1 MEKIYFIG
9 INGIGMSGL
18 AKIMKCKGYDVKGAD
33 IAKNYVTEELL
44 SMGITVYD
52 EHNEEYVKGVDFVV
66 ASTAI
71 KETNPEYSYAKNNDI
86 KILKR
91 GELLAKLLNN
101 ETGVAI
107 AGTHGKTTTSSMLS
121 AVMLSKDPTIVVGGI
136 LPEIKSNA
144 KPGKSEYFIAE
155 ADESD
160 NSFLYMKPKYC
171 VITNIDADH
180 LDVHGTIENIKK
192 SFIHF
197 ISRTEREAI
206 VCTDCENVRD
216 VIKNLP
222 NDNNIVTYSIKDET
236 ANISARNIRIE
247 NAKTIFEVYINQKLA
262 GEFSLNIPGD
272 HNIQN
277 SLPVI
282 YMALK
287 FGLSKEEIQGALNKF
302 KGSKRRY
309 DVLFDQN
316 IENGYGNKTKKVRII
331 DDYAHHPTE
340 IKATLKAIKGI
351 DKSRLVVIFQPHRY
365 SRVHFLLDEFKD
377 AFKDVDKVI
386 LLPIYAAGEK
396 NEFDISSEILKE
408 HIEHNNVEVMTEWKD
423 VKHYVSKVKKDST
436 YIFMGAGDISTLAHQ
451 ITDELN
457 EVLEGN

>member
-33 IAKNYVTEELL
+33 ICTNYVTEELL
-44 SMGITVYD
+44 SMGITVYNEHD
-52 EHNEEYVKGVDFVV
+52 EENVKEADYVI

-71 KETNPEYSYAKNNDI
+71 KETNPEYSYAKNKGI
-86 KILKR
+86 TILKR
-91 GELLAKLLNN
+91 GELLAKLLNR
-101 ETGVAI
+101 ETGIAV

-160 NSFLYMKPKYC
+160 NSFLFMNPKYSI
-171 VITNIDADH
+171 ITNIDADH
-180 LDVHGTIENIKK
+180 LDVHGNLDNIKK
-192 SFIHF
+192 SFIKF
-197 ISRTEREAI
+197 ISHTQKEVI
-206 VCTDCENVRD
+206 ICMDCQ
-216 VIKNLP
+216 NLKDAVSKLP
-222 NDNNIVTYSIKDET
+222 EGKSVTTYSIKDES
-236 ANISARNIRIE
+236 ANIFAKNIRVVDR
-247 NAKTIFEVYINQKLA
+247 KTVYEVYINKELI
-262 GEFSLNIPGD
+262 GEFSLNIPGE
-272 HNIQN
+272 HNILN

-282 YMALK
+282 YLALK
-287 FGLSKEEIQGALNKF
+287 FGVNKEEIQEALSKF

-309 DVLFDQN
+309 DVLFDKKL
-316 IENGYGNKTKKVRII
+316 ENGYGNKTKRVRIV

-340 IKATLKAIKGI
+340 IKATLKAIKSI
-351 DKSRLVVIFQPHRY
+351 DTSRLVVIFQPHRY

-396 NEFDISSEILKE
+396 NEFNISSEILKE
-408 HIEHNNVEVMTEWKD
+408 HINHNNIEVMTEWKD
-423 VKHYVSKVKKDST
+423 IKRYVSRVKKDST

-451 ITDELN
+451 IAE
-457 EVLEGN
+457 ELEGMSE

>member
-33 IAKNYVTEELL
+33 ICTNYVTEELL
-44 SMGITVYD
+44 SMGITVYNEHD
-52 EHNEEYVKGVDFVV
+52 EENVKEADYVI

-71 KETNPEYSYAKNNDI
+71 KETNPEYSYAKNKGI
-86 KILKR
+86 TILKR
-91 GELLAKLLNN
+91 GELLAKLLNR
-101 ETGVAI
+101 ETGIAV

-160 NSFLYMKPKYC
+160 NSFLFMNPKYSI
-171 VITNIDADH
+171 ITNIDADH
-180 LDVHGTIENIKK
+180 LDVHGNLDNIKK
-192 SFIHF
+192 SFIKF
-197 ISRTEREAI
+197 ISHTQKEVI
-206 VCTDCENVRD
+206 ICMDCQ
-216 VIKNLP
+216 NLKDAVSKLP
-222 NDNNIVTYSIKDET
+222 EGKSVTTYSIKDES
-236 ANISARNIRIE
+236 ANIFAKNIRVVDR
-247 NAKTIFEVYINQKLA
+247 KTVYEVYINKELI
-262 GEFSLNIPGD
+262 GEFSLNIPGE
-272 HNIQN
+272 HNILN

-282 YMALK
+282 YLALK
-287 FGLSKEEIQGALNKF
+287 FGVNKEEIQEALSKF

-309 DVLFDQN
+309 DVLFDKKL
-316 IENGYGNKTKKVRII
+316 ENGYGNKTKRVRIV

-340 IKATLKAIKGI
+340 IKATLKAIKSI
-351 DKSRLVVIFQPHRY
+351 DTSRLVVIFQPHRY

-396 NEFDISSEILKE
+396 NEFNISSEILKE
-408 HIEHNNVEVMTEWKD
+408 HINHNNIEVMTEWKD
-423 VKHYVSKVKKDST
+423 IKRYVSRVKKDST

-451 ITDELN
+451 IAKE
-457 EVLEGN
+457 LEGMSE

>member
-52 EHNEEYVKGVDFVV
+52 EHNEENVKDVDFVV

-206 VCTDCENVRD
+206 VCIDCENVRD
-216 VIKNLP
+216 VIKDLP

-287 FGLSKEEIQGALNKF
+287 FGVSKEEIQGALNKF

>member
-52 EHNEEYVKGVDFVV
+52 EHNEENVKDVDFVV

-197 ISRTEREAI
+197 TSRTEREAI

-216 VIKNLP
+216 VIKDLP

-287 FGLSKEEIQGALNKF
+287 FGVSKEEIQGALNKF

>member
-52 EHNEEYVKGVDFVV
+52 EHNEENVKGVDFVV

-287 FGLSKEEIQGALNKF
+287 FGVSKEEIQGALNKF

-340 IKATLKAIKGI
+340 IKATLKAIKSI
-351 DKSRLVVIFQPHRY
+351 DTSRLVAIFQPHRY

-396 NEFDISSEILKE
+396 NEFNISSEILKE
-408 HIEHNNVEVMTEWKD
+408 HINHNNIEVMNEWKD
-423 VKHYVSKVKKDST
+423 VKRYVSRVKKDST

-451 ITDELN
+451 IAE
-457 EVLEGN
+457 ELEGMSE

>member
-52 EHNEEYVKGVDFVV
+52 EHNEENVKGVDFVV